1 MVNTYEATYR
11 RLSMK
16 NTCSMGYILLEDVNN
31 ITTGELFRD
40 HTWAYNGKRWD
51 KIPLKDGDRVR
62 FQAREEGYNSTSDNE
77 KIGLRHIRNIT
88 KIS

>member
-1 MVNTYEATYR
+1 MLNTYEATFR

-16 NTCSMGYILLEDVNN
+16 NTYSMGYILLEDVNN

-40 HTWAYNGKRWD
+40 HTWAYNGKRWN

-62 FQAREEGYNSTSDNE
+62 FQAREEGYISNTSDE

-88 KIS
+88 KI